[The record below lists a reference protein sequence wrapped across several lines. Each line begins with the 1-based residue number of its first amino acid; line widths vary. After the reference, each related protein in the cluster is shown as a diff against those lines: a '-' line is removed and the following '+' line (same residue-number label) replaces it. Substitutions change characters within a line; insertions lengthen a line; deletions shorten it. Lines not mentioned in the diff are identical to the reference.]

1 MKKNQLKN
9 FMLITALILVTG
21 GAMAYSSNKPAGL
34 FLNWIS
40 VSPDPPTGNDEI
52 LKASGHLVQNKVL
65 LGSDGTVGLNLTL
78 RATELTADIPP
89 QERNVDMVIVL
100 DRSGS
105 MQGRK
110 LNDARRAV
118 LKLLSNLSAQDRFA
132 MVTYSDGVQ
141 IASRLVNV
149 TADNRHHLSTAVN
162 RVRAG
167 GGTNLGAGLQAGINI
182 LRTSSY
188 RSDNAARVI
197 LISDGLANKGIID
210 PKSLT
215 GIASA
220 AVEGQFAV
228 STVGVGIDFNEHL
241 MTAIADR
248 GIGNY
253 YYLEN
258 PAAFAEVFQKEFY
271 DTQRA
276 SITGLK
282 IQIPTNAGITLSDAA
297 GYPINIHN
305 GQAVFYPGN
314 LQSGQSRNL
323 YLTFQIPTNR
333 RRTFELDQI
342 QIHYQHNSRSYVTT
356 LDESLTIAC
365 VNDQEKV
372 YSSINKTSWS
382 DKIINEDFNRLKQ
395 EVASDIKSGKKQ
407 DALKRIEKYH
417 SEQEA
422 LNTVVGSASVAQN
435 LDNDLKELKIIV
447 KDTFKGAPADVRQK
461 QKSTAK
467 SLQYEGYRGRR
478 K

>member
-9 FMLITALILVTG
+9 LILITVLILATG
-21 GAMAYSSNKPAGL
+21 GAMAYSSNKPGG
-34 FLNWIS
+34 FFSNW
-40 VSPDPPTGNDEI
+40 VSGSPHPHPGNDEI

-65 LGSDGTVGLNLTL
+65 LGSDGTVGLSLTL
-78 RATELTADIPP
+78 QADDLSAGDSP
-89 QERNVDMVIVL
+89 EARNVDMVIVL

-118 LKLLSNLSAQDRFA
+118 LKLLANLSAEDRFA

-141 IASRLVNV
+141 IASGLVNV
-149 TADNRHHLSTAVN
+149 TQDNRVHLVTAVN
-162 RVRAG
+162 GVRAG
-167 GGTNLGAGLQAGINI
+167 GGTNLGAGLQAGINM

-188 RSDNAARVI
+188 RSNNAARVI

-220 AVEGQFAV
+220 AVEGEFAV
-228 STVGVGIDFNEHL
+228 STVGVGVDFNEQL

-248 GIGNY
+248 GTGNY

-271 DTQRA
+271 NTQSA

-282 IQIPTNAGITLSDAA
+282 IQVPVNTGITLSDAA
-297 GYPINIHN
+297 GYPITVRN

-314 LQSGQSRNL
+314 LRSGQSRNL
-323 YLTFQIPTNR
+323 YLTLQIPTNR
-333 RRTFELDQI
+333 QRTFELDHI
-342 QIHYQHNSRSYVTT
+342 QIHYRHNDRSYVTT

-365 VNDQEKV
+365 V
-372 YSSINKTSWS
+372 
-382 DKIINEDFNRLKQ
+382 R
-395 EVASDIKSGKKQ
+395 
-407 DALKRIEKYH
+407 
-417 SEQEA
+417 
-422 LNTVVGSASVAQN
+422 
-435 LDNDLKELKIIV
+435 
-447 KDTFKGAPADVRQK
+447 
-461 QKSTAK
+461 
-467 SLQYEGYRGRR
+467 
-478 K
+478 